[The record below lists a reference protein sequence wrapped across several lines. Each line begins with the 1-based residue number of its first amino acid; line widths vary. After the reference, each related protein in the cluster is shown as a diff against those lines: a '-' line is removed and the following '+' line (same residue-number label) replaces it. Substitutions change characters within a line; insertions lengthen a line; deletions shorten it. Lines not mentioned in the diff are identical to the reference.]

1 MAPTPANPKKRGANR
16 RPLAT
21 RHREDARMSSGARL
35 AFEQLLLRS
44 RAGDGPAL
52 GQLLETYRPYL
63 LLLARLQI
71 GRRLRGKVDAAD
83 LVQETFLQAHR
94 RFPHFAG
101 TSEGELVSWL
111 RQILAT
117 TTAGLLRS
125 YLGRKC
131 RDLRLE
137 HQLVLELDQS
147 SRCLESGLHAKA
159 SSPSHQAARR
169 EQAVLLA
176 AALDQLPA
184 AYREVIILRHLEGMT
199 FPEVAERMG
208 RSLDSVKNLW
218 ARGLAQLRR
227 SLGGVLS

>member
-1 MAPTPANPKKRGANR
+1 
-16 RPLAT
+16 
-21 RHREDARMSSGARL
+21 MSSWAKPI
-35 AFEQLLLRS
+35 FEQLLLRS
-44 RAGDGPAL
+44 RAGDGSAL
-52 GQLLETYRPYL
+52 GQLLQMYRPYL
-63 LLLARLQI
+63 MLLARLQI
-71 GRRLRGKVDAAD
+71 GRRLRGKVDGAD

-117 TTAGLLRS
+117 TTAALVRS

-137 HQLVLELDQS
+137 HQLALELDQS
-147 SRCLESGLHAKA
+147 SRSLDSALHAKT
-159 SSPSHQAARR
+159 SSPSHQAARH

-176 AALDQLPA
+176 AALDQLPE
-184 AYREVIILRHLEGMT
+184 AYREVVILRHLEGLT
-199 FPEVAERMG
+199 FPEVAGRMG

-227 SLGGVLS
+227 SLGGVLA

>member
-1 MAPTPANPKKRGANR
+1 MGSWAKPV
-16 RPLAT
+16 
-21 RHREDARMSSGARL
+21 
-35 AFEQLLLRS
+35 FEQLLLRS
-44 RAGDGPAL
+44 QAGDGPAL
-52 GQLLETYRPYL
+52 GQLLEMYRPYL
-63 LLLARLQI
+63 TLLARLQI
-71 GRRLRGKVDAAD
+71 GRRLRGKVDPAD

-101 TSEGELVSWL
+101 TSEGELVNWL

-117 TTAGLLRS
+117 TTAALVRS

-137 HQLVLELDQS
+137 HQLAQELDQS
-147 SRCLESGLHAKA
+147 SRCLESALHAKT

-176 AALDQLPA
+176 AALDQLPE
-184 AYREVIILRHLEGMT
+184 AYREVIILRHLEGLT
-199 FPEVAERMG
+199 FPEVADCMG

-227 SLGGVLS
+227 SLGGILS

>member
-1 MAPTPANPKKRGANR
+1 MNSCTKP
-16 RPLAT
+16 
-21 RHREDARMSSGARL
+21 D
-35 AFEQLLLRS
+35 FEQLLLRS
-44 RAGDGPAL
+44 RAGAGAAL
-52 GQLLETYRPYL
+52 GELLEMYRPYL
-63 LLLARLQI
+63 MLLARLQI
-71 GRRLRGKVDAAD
+71 GHRLRRKVDPAD
-83 LVQETFLQAHR
+83 LVQETFLRAHR
-94 RFPHFAG
+94 RFSHFIG

-117 TTAGLLRS
+117 TSAALVRS

-137 HQLVLELDQS
+137 HQLTLELDQS
-147 SRCLESGLHAKA
+147 SRCLESALHAKT

-176 AALDQLPA
+176 AALEQLPE

-199 FPEVAERMG
+199 FPEVAGRMG

-227 SLGGVLS
+227 SLGGAVA